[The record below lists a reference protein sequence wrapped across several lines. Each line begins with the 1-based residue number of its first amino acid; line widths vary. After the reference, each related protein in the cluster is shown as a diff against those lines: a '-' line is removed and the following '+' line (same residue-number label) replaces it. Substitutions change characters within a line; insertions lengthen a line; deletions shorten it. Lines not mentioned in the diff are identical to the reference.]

1 MRVTLVHAH
10 AIAPWYCTRSV
21 PGKSCVVPRLCVR
34 TQDAPWIMPH
44 SWGCPFG
51 TTANHALCHAC
62 VHTRPPHGVRARSAL
77 GNSRVVSRVCVHA
90 RDAPWIMPHRIHGA
104 ALFKSVAQSARH
116 DSCTAQAGSM
126 SWARKACGTSH
137 CGATRCESH
146 VMHAERAIT
155 CAMAHTC

>member
-21 PGKSCVVPRLCVR
+21 LGKSCVVPRLCVR

-90 RDAPWIMPHRIHGA
+90 RDAPWIMPHRIMGLPFSR
-104 ALFKSVAQSARH
+104 AL
-116 DSCTAQAGSM
+116 
-126 SWARKACGTSH
+126 RKA
-137 CGATRCESH
+137 H
-146 VMHAERAIT
+146 VTTHAPRKQASKKIKFRT
-155 CAMAHTC
+155 MRRQVGRLLRGDTTPARRVTIACACAL